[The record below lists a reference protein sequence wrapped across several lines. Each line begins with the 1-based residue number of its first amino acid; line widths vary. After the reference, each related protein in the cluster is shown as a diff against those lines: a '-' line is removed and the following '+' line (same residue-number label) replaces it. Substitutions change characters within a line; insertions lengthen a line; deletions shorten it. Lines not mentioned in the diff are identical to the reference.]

1 MFRFRRQVYLDN
13 NATTMVSPE
22 VRKQINR
29 VLKNN
34 FGNPSSLYRTA
45 RNSAMILENSR
56 EMLAQV
62 IHASAEEIYFC
73 GCASEANNTVIK
85 SLAEHFYPDKKKII
99 TTQIEHSSVLK
110 PLEYLADKGFSIQ
123 FCPVDRFGRVDI
135 NGLAKMIDNDT
146 FLICCMLANNE
157 IGTIQDIAKITNL
170 AHANGILAL
179 CDCVQALGKIKVDVT
194 EMGMDYATFSAH
206 KIHGPKGIGAL
217 YVKQGVPI
225 SPLIHGGH
233 QEQGLR
239 AGTEGLHNIAGFA
252 VALKNVDWLLHQ
264 EKKLLDLKKF
274 FIAEIK
280 KIKDDIIV
288 NSPPENCLPN
298 TISIRFPGINNAM
311 LMSMLDYYGISVSA
325 GSACNTQEDAPSHVL
340 KAIGLL
346 PEETRETIR
355 FSFSAW
361 TSQKSIKYALDVI
374 CDYITEKKSEAMSI
388 SPAQFDEDMVFNK
401 NNFIFDIRW
410 PIERKLTKALPNSY
424 EGSFINFQKYLP
436 VLPKDKRIIVIC
448 QSGYSAPIV
457 AYYLAKK
464 GFRDVSFV
472 FGGLVMWK
480 IAYPELYKAKAGQ
493 NKQKLTLPIH

>member
-1 MFRFRRQVYLDN
+1 MFRVRRRVYLDN
-13 NATTMVSPE
+13 NATTMVLPE
-22 VRKQINR
+22 VRKRINR
-29 VLKNN
+29 VLKKN

-45 RNSAMILENSR
+45 RDSAMILEESR
-56 EMLAQV
+56 EVLARV

-85 SLAEHFYPDKKKII
+85 SLAEHFSPGKKKII
-99 TTQIEHSSVLK
+99 TTPIEHSSVLK
-110 PLEYLADKGFSIQ
+110 PLEYLTQKGFSIQ
-123 FCPVDRFGRVDI
+123 FCPADRFGRVDM
-135 NGLAKMIDNDT
+135 NGLAEMIDNDT

-157 IGTIQDIAKITNL
+157 IGTIQDIDKIANL
-170 AHANGILAL
+170 AHAHDILVL
-179 CDCVQALGKIKVDVT
+179 CDCVQALGKVKVDVT
-194 EMGMDYATFSAH
+194 TMGMDYATFSAH

-252 VALKNVDWLLHQ
+252 AALKNVDWLLNR
-264 EKKLLDLKKF
+264 EKKLLDLKKY

-280 KIKDDIIV
+280 KIKKDVIV
-288 NSPPENCLPN
+288 NSPTDNCLPN
-298 TISIRFPGINNAM
+298 TISVRFPGINNAM

-346 PEETRETIR
+346 PDETRETIR

-361 TSQKSIKYALDVI
+361 TSRKAIKYVRDVL
-374 CDYITEKKSEAMSI
+374 CDYMTENKSGATSI
-388 SPAQFDEDMVFNK
+388 SPTQFDEDMIFN
-401 NNFIFDIRW
+401 NDNFLFDIRW
-410 PIERKLTKALPNSY
+410 PIERKLTRALPNSY

-436 VLPKDKRIIVIC
+436 VLPRDKRIIVIC

-480 IAYPELYKAKAGQ
+480 IAYPVLYKTKAGQ
-493 NKQKLTLPIH
+493 NVQKLKLPNH